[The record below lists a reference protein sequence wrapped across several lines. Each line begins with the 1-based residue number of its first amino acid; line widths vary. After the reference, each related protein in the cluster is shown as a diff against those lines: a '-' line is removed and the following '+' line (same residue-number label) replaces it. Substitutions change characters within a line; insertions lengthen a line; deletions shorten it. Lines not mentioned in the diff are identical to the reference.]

1 MCSGKGVGRQYGA
14 GSQLTKTNYLPPNPP
29 TLFGDDYGCSM
40 VLVGQQIRLYF
51 RGLCWYLDEDA
62 MVWRDFDLI
71 LETDEL
77 P

>member
-1 MCSGKGVGRQYGA
+1 
-14 GSQLTKTNYLPPNPP
+14 LTKTNYLPPNPP